1 MKIAH
6 FEQVEPVCPLCLQK
20 NVVST
25 LQLECVRWAA
35 PNLEVEEGHL
45 RCQTCPAIYP
55 ILKGI
60 PVILPDVSSWMKN
73 HQLHLL
79 WDPKSSGLFQQWLCD
94 ASGPGS
100 AMESV
105 HNYIS
110 SYMWSHYRHLDPE
123 RHEAPSDLYEL
134 LEQTQLKTNTPKVVL
149 DLGCAVGGSTQ
160 NLAERH
166 QQLVLGIDLNFAMLL
181 QAKHVAKTGEVR
193 YGLRQSGVIY
203 KHQAYDVELPSSDL
217 VDFWVADATCLP
229 FQHNTAAIA
238 RSTNLLDCTPSPLA
252 HLTELLRV
260 AEQACVACPY
270 DWSINAT
277 EYAQWIG
284 GHSAATHWLGDPL
297 TLINSLFKPSGPI
310 AELSSAEIFAE
321 HAHLPWRVRL
331 HNRAEM
337 QYSVHAFSIRMAN
350 RG

>member
-6 FEQVEPVCPLCLQK
+6 FEQIKPVCPLCLQK
-20 NVVST
+20 NVTSA
-25 LQLECVRWAA
+25 LHLECVRWAI
-35 PNLEVEEGHL
+35 PNKEAEEGHL
-45 RCQTCPAIYP
+45 RCPTCPAVYP

-60 PVILPDVSSWMKN
+60 PVILSDVSSWMKN

-79 WDPKSSGLFQQWLCD
+79 WDPQTSGFFQQWLCD

-100 AMESV
+100 AVESV
-105 HNYIS
+105 NNYIS
-110 SYMWSHYRHLDPE
+110 SYMWSHYRHLDPKRDE
-123 RHEAPSDLYEL
+123 PPSDLHGL
-134 LEQTQLKTNTPKVVL
+134 LEQTKLDTNNPKMIL

-181 QAKHVAKTGEVR
+181 QAKHVSKTGQVR

-203 KHQAYDVELPSSDL
+203 QHQDYNVAFPYSDL

-229 FQHNTAAIA
+229 FQANSVSIA
-238 RSTNLLDCTPSPLA
+238 RSTNLLDCTTLPLL
-252 HLTELLRV
+252 HLIELLRV

-284 GHSAATHWLGDPL
+284 GHSSASDWKGDPL
-297 TLINSLFKPSGPI
+297 HLIQSLFQPDGPI
-310 AELSSAEIFAE
+310 PELSSAEIFSE
-321 HAHLPWRVRL
+321 HANLPWRVRL
-331 HNRAEM
+331 HNRAVM